1 MLITLLRSMILY
13 LLIIAAVRIMGKRQ
27 IGQLQPSELVIT
39 ILISEI
45 AAIPMQDNG
54 LPLFSSIIP
63 IFVLVAFEII
73 MSVINMKSMRFRR
86 IMEGNSVII
95 IRDGKVEQKAL
106 KKLRITTDDLME
118 SLRQKDVFDI
128 QDVQYAILE
137 TNGSLSVL
145 LKPGK
150 RTVTA
155 DDMGLAPTDNGLPC
169 TVINDGVVMHGLLSE
184 CGLNENRLEKLL
196 RKKNVRRQDVF
207 LLVADRSGQA
217 TVIRKEKEEQP

>member
-1 MLITLLRSMILY
+1 MLITLFRSIILY
-13 LLIIAAVRIMGKRQ
+13 ILIIAAVRIMGKRQ
-27 IGQLQPSELVIT
+27 IGELQPTELVIT

-54 LPLFSSIIP
+54 LPLLNSIIP
-63 IFVLVAFEII
+63 ICVLVAFEII
-73 MSVINMKSMRFRR
+73 LSVVNMKSMRFRR

-95 IRDGKVEQKAL
+95 IRDGKIEQKAM
-106 KKLRITTDDLME
+106 KKLRITTDDLTE

-128 QDVQYAILE
+128 NDVQYAILE

-155 DDMGLAPTDNGLPC
+155 DDLNLNPADNGLPC
-169 TVINDGVVMHGLLSE
+169 SIINDGVVMHGLLAE

-196 RKKNVRRQDVF
+196 RQKHIERKDVF
-207 LLVADRSGQA
+207 LLVADRSGRA
-217 TVIRKEKEEQP
+217 TVIKKEDRK